1 MAIFIFTKNSDGVEN
16 SLLAIAPSQS
26 HYDTHSN
33 YQDHEV
39 DLVTVSQEDYDAVRL
54 NEKNVVSKN
63 GNTVNMVDEVYR
75 YAYQSQFKIYKR
87 ENKTI

>member
-39 DLVTVSQEDYDAVRL
+39 DLVTVSQEDYDA
-54 NEKNVVSKN
+54 
-63 GNTVNMVDEVYR
+63 
-75 YAYQSQFKIYKR
+75 
-87 ENKTI
+87 NKVK